1 MPKTGIALPSTRRSL
16 PIALIRAR
24 EAVMAPIREMLA
36 GTGLTEQQWRVLRVL
51 DEFGPMDATRLSRE
65 AGLMASSLTRIV
77 QSMVTDGLVTRESS
91 TTDRRRQIIG
101 IATRGQEV
109 LADNRDAALAIAED
123 LRDSLGEQDFE
134 RLLDL
139 LESLAEVG
147 PSTKEPRN
155 DELSISGRR

>member
-1 MPKTGIALPSTRRSL
+1 MPNEMVTLPSTRRSL

-51 DEFGPMDATRLSRE
+51 DEFGPMDASRLSRE

-101 IATRGQEV
+101 IASRGRKV
-109 LADNRDAALAIAED
+109 LADNRAAALEIAAD
-123 LRDSLGEQDFE
+123 LRNGLGERDFE

-139 LESLAEVG
+139 LEALAEIESKACG
-147 PSTKEPRN
+147 S
-155 DELSISGRR
+155 

>member
-1 MPKTGIALPSTRRSL
+1 
-16 PIALIRAR
+16 
-24 EAVMAPIREMLA
+24 MAPIREMLA

-51 DEFGPMDATRLSRE
+51 DEFGPMDASQLSRE

-101 IATRGQEV
+101 IASSGQEV

-123 LRDSLGEQDFE
+123 LRDGLGEHDFE

-147 PSTKEPRN
+147 PSPKRSRN
-155 DELSISGRR
+155 IELSISGRR

>member
-1 MPKTGIALPSTRRSL
+1 
-16 PIALIRAR
+16 
-24 EAVMAPIREMLA
+24 MAPIREMLA

-51 DEFGPMDATRLSRE
+51 DEFGPMDASRLSRE

-101 IATRGQEV
+101 IASRGRKV
-109 LADNRDAALAIAED
+109 LADNRAAALEIAAD
-123 LRDSLGEQDFE
+123 LRNGLGERDFK

-139 LESLAEVG
+139 LEALAEIESKACG
-147 PSTKEPRN
+147 S
-155 DELSISGRR
+155 